1 MKKSKKYREAKK
13 LVEEGKSYSLEAAM
27 DLLKSMPKVKFDQ
40 TVELSGKL
48 GIDPKQSDQ
57 MVRGSVVLPH
67 GTGKETK
74 VLVFCEPEKEKEAK
88 DAGADFIG
96 SEEIINKILKEGWV
110 GFDCCI
116 ATPGMMRS
124 VSKLGRFLG
133 PRGLMPS
140 PKTGTV
146 TDNVSYAV
154 GEAKRGKI
162 DFRVDK
168 FGCIHVGVGKLS
180 FTKEALVENTDILIR
195 ALVSARPQNLK
206 GEFIK
211 NIYLSATMTPS
222 LKIAL
227 GVKILGANND

>member
-13 LVEEGKSYSLEAAM
+13 MVEEGKNYPLDEAIE
-27 DLLKSMPKVKFDQ
+27 LLKAMPQVKFDQ

-57 MVRGSVVLPH
+57 LVRGSVVLPH
-67 GTGKETK
+67 GTGREIK
-74 VLVFCEPEKEKEAK
+74 VLVFCEPEKENDAKE
-88 DAGADFIG
+88 AGADFIG
-96 SEEIINKILKEGWV
+96 SEDIINKVLNEGWT

-116 ATPGMMRS
+116 STPSMMRS

-168 FGCIHVGVGKLS
+168 LGCIHVAVGKIS
-180 FTKEALVENTDILIR
+180 FTKDALLENTNSFLK
-195 ALVSARPQNLK
+195 ALASSRPQSLK
-206 GEFIK
+206 GDFVKSIH
-211 NIYLSATMTPS
+211 ISCSMSPS
-222 LKIAL
+222 VKIAL
-227 GVKILGANND
+227 QAKFAGVANE